1 MKRRTG
7 LFRPARSL
15 AATALLAI
23 GLAIA
28 PMTAEARGFV
38 RFGFGFPIFV
48 GPPPVVYAPPPVFY
62 GPPPVIYG
70 PPPAGYYAPPAG
82 YYAPPSSG
90 YPPPPAAYPSTG
102 QDCRPYK
109 GTAVIDGQT
118 RTLSGTACRQ
128 PDGSWRATN

>member
-1 MKRRTG
+1 
-7 LFRPARSL
+7 L
-15 AATALLAI
+15 AATTLLAI

-28 PMTAEARGFV
+28 PVTAEARGFV
-38 RFGFGFPIFV
+38 RFGFGFGFPIFV

-70 PPPAGYYAPPAG
+70 PPPAGYYAPP
-82 YYAPPSSG
+82 SSG
-90 YPPPPAAYPSTG
+90 YLPPPAAYPSTG